1 MASQDAGLDS
11 KLAAR
16 FGGGAV
22 AQQAARQVRSSFET
36 VQRYDFSDMVTAS
49 RVLLYAA
56 VAS

>member
-22 AQQAARQVRSSFET
+22 AQQAARQVRINCSL
-36 VQRYDFSDMVTAS
+36 
-49 RVLLYAA
+49 RVK
-56 VAS
+56 